1 MARVVVSKPPKR
13 PRQQA
18 SDQLWEGPAWV
29 SGADLAQLMNKR
41 PRKTRVTNKLA
52 DADDDAD
59 MKKPSRGARPRKAVA
74 PTTRAADTVTGTE
87 PEAEPKPEAGT
98 GPETAETGRG
108 PGPEPEPEA
117 AETAET
123 KRDSAPADPASA
135 PTDEPPRKRDKDRI
149 PSATVTVNGVTV
161 PRPRT
166 MECGMFFA
174 YAPIPPKQE
183 ALLRWMLT
191 SPTTAPDADFLRSEL
206 VPRLNRTHP
215 VSLRLLDWFV
225 VDYAQERDVAYT
237 RYIAPL
243 GRTTIVV
250 VHKVYTMWRDRWRR
264 RHYDPFR
271 RRHRIY
277 FDLDGATYSTTV
289 AQLHFFSM
297 ARMFGF
303 LDYAARH
310 LESIDAHQ
318 RATITEARAGSG
330 AGAGAQNDDD
340 DDNDGA
346 TPCRR
351 RPLVCKPQPRAFM
364 SERTH
369 TVSFGD
375 DEEVDDDDEDEDD
388 AAAAAAALLF
398 PATDDA

>member
-1 MARVVVSKPPKR
+1 V
-13 PRQQA
+13 
-18 SDQLWEGPAWV
+18 
-29 SGADLAQLMNKR
+29 
-41 PRKTRVTNKLA
+41 
-52 DADDDAD
+52 
-59 MKKPSRGARPRKAVA
+59 
-74 PTTRAADTVTGTE
+74 GT
-87 PEAEPKPEAGT
+87 A
-98 GPETAETGRG
+98 
-108 PGPEPEPEA
+108 
-117 AETAET
+117 
-123 KRDSAPADPASA
+123 
-135 PTDEPPRKRDKDRI
+135 EPPRKRDKDRI
-149 PSATVTVNGVTV
+149 PSATVTLNGVTV

-330 AGAGAQNDDD
+330 AGAGAQNDDE